1 MDMALESS
9 DGSHDQVL
17 KDLVVGAMAQYC
29 ITVLSQ
35 LAGTVQLAGWLAG
48 PASQLG
54 YIASW
59 AI

>member
-9 DGSHDQVL
+9 RW
-17 KDLVVGAMAQYC
+17 DLVVGAMAQYC